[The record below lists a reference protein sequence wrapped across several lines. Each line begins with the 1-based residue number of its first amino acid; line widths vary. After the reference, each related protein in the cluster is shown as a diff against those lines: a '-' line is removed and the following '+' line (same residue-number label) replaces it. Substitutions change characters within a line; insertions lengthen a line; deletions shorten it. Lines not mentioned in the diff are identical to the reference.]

1 MRAAARL
8 PFCLWEGRR
17 MPRAFPLRG
26 VAVFRAEV
34 CDAEDARKRT
44 VASLCV
50 HRDPGHKMSVVREKG
65 SVRSE

>member
-1 MRAAARL
+1 
-8 PFCLWEGRR
+8 
-17 MPRAFPLRG
+17 MPRAFPLWG